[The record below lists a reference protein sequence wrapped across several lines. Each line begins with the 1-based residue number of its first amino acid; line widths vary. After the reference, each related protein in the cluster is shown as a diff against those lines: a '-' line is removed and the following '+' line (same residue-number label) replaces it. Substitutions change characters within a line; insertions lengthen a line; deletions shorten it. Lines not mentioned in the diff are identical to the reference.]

1 MLGIFSFPAKFPY
14 FNIPLPV
21 LASGHL
27 SASRGVWDDHSYWG
41 HHREPVLPGQQR
53 AAESVQGSGAGKVVG
68 GSDGL
73 DPASGCRLP
82 RTAGVEWGCS
92 GTGLFGDLL
101 RVSVSCALVITAYHP
116 KQRWLF
122 HPP

>member
-1 MLGIFSFPAKFPY
+1 MLGLFSCY

-21 LASGHL
+21 LASGHV
-27 SASRGVWDDHSYWG
+27 SASRGVWDGHSYRG

-53 AAESVQGSGAGKVVG
+53 VAESLQGSGAGKAVG

-73 DPASGCRLP
+73 DSASGCRVS
-82 RTAGVEWGCS
+82 RTAGVDWGCS

-101 RVSVSCALVITAYHP
+101 
-116 KQRWLF
+116 
-122 HPP
+122 